1 MREELLAH
9 LTAIFEEEVER
20 LGDTQAARDQ
30 AARRFG
36 NPRELTWQL
45 QDTVSRWD
53 RFARLDE
60 VGSFRGPQESA
71 SGYAYR
77 ILSFAVAVCVISI
90 VVFSPVAFFFGRE
103 DELRLRLYVVL
114 CMGIFQIPLTSGIL
128 MLANGMYRA
137 LYGMPSHRSWRMAI
151 VYSLISMA
159 FFPLLAFGN
168 YWSLTGDLATSLVQ
182 LRFACY
188 FAPLAPV
195 LFTLMSKQS
204 VKKMRC
210 HEEWA
215 SLEIEA

>member
-20 LGDTQAARDQ
+20 LGDQRAALDQ

-36 NPRELTWQL
+36 DPRELTAQL
-45 QDTVSRWD
+45 QDTVPRWD

-90 VVFSPVAFFFGRE
+90 VAASAIAFFFGRE
-103 DELRLRLYVVL
+103 GELQLRLHVVL
-114 CMGIFQIPLTSGIL
+114 CMSVLQIPLTAGIL

-137 LYGMPSHRSWRMAI
+137 LYGMPSHRSWRMAV
-151 VYSLISMA
+151 VYGLISMV
-159 FFPLLAFGN
+159 FFPLLAFGW

-195 LFTLMSKQS
+195 LFALMSKQS

-210 HEEWA
+210 HEEWT
-215 SLEIEA
+215 SLFL